1 MTGWY
6 VRITIGNDEFKTGDR
21 RIIGLDVTL
30 SENARASTCN
40 FEVYDPGLKIGGR
53 YFLESYE
60 SGGIQVPSDL
70 LEAPKPPVSAGGVAT
85 IGAVSTGSFTAGQE
99 QNERIII
106 AECIRQG
113 VTDPSHVAYI
123 LATAYHESDRFNT
136 LEEYADGSAY
146 EGRDDLGN
154 NQPGDGPRYK
164 GRGYVQLTGRV
175 NYEKYAELTGKPLVE
190 QPEILQQDAGLAA
203 FVLVHGSKTGHFTG
217 VSLDDF
223 GSGGSF
229 DFVGARAII
238 NGDVATNGGMIADYA
253 QEYLARIQSGA
264 LPLSSTATTP
274 TPPPAP
280 PAIVDTAK
288 PEPAEAEKKTEA
300 KPAAPSPKGTEIIV
314 ELGTNPAQLIGWH
327 FIHTGTTVSGR
338 SPDTTKF
345 EGKCIRWEMS
355 RRNVNAT
362 WEDITL
368 RELAEIVAEAFG
380 RDLLMEGDGPKY
392 AALDATGISLYELLL
407 RECKAIGYRIYDE
420 GNAIVLEPYRPQFS
434 GFVITRQIL
443 IGMPSSV
450 DRATGDSYRSA
461 SPDPP
466 NPATPTEQAAESVLE
481 IDPLS
486 GEIKQVA
493 PENSTGTGDLN
504 TAVLTGN
511 AIAPIHGVVATPP
524 QGENTAAAITTATAT
539 EIIPNN
545 PLPAYRGILPESVT
559 GLPTQQIGA
568 IDLADGTA
576 QAEAIADESRRVM
589 SYETQVEIKTTPAS
603 LTLVPGQIIA
613 IAEDCFENR
622 TARDAWCKEWR
633 ISQVQRS
640 FKSGSISTTLSIY
653 TPQAQKP
660 PQPQTT
666 QAGATTSGGAATG
679 GQVSTNVEGCKVIQG
694 VPFLS
699 QRDNAQNPVSSCNVT
714 SLAMCLL
721 FLGATQKNPSKRFP
735 DELQDEMEARGLDRQ
750 SHGDLATIAEA
761 YNISAIGG
769 DAFYDEI
776 KQSIDAGKP
785 MVGAA
790 WFTGPGHIVCV
801 TGYCPD
807 ASGNV
812 EAVICNDPWG
822 DWTTGYSNHAG
833 TSVKYSRSELE
844 GIAFSAVVRF

>member
-70 LEAPKPPVSAGGVAT
+70 LEAPKPPTPPASAGAVAGGGASASGSTANGTLSPSMKAILDMIAYAEGADYNVMFGGGTFSSFADHPRQIVSGGGYSSDAAGRYQFLSTTWDQLGLPDFSPANQDLGAIKLIEGRGVLAQAEAGDLPGFLE
-85 IGAVSTGSFTAGQE
+85 GASYEWASLPPSRYGQP
-99 QNERIII
+99 QK
-106 AECIRQG
+106 
-113 VTDPSHVAYI
+113 
-123 LATAYHESDRFNT
+123 T
-136 LEEYADGSAY
+136 LEE
-146 EGRDDLGN
+146 
-154 NQPGDGPRYK
+154 
-164 GRGYVQLTGRV
+164 
-175 NYEKYAELTGKPLVE
+175 
-190 QPEILQQDAGLAA
+190 LQSVYDAA
-203 FVLVHGSKTGHFTG
+203 
-217 VSLDDF
+217 
-223 GSGGSF
+223 
-229 DFVGARAII
+229 
-238 NGDVATNGGMIADYA
+238 
-253 QEYLARIQSGA
+253 LARYQGA
-264 LPLSSTATTP
+264 ATTP

-545 PLPAYRGILPESVT
+545 PLPVYRGILPESVT

-568 IDLADGTA
+568 IDLADGTV